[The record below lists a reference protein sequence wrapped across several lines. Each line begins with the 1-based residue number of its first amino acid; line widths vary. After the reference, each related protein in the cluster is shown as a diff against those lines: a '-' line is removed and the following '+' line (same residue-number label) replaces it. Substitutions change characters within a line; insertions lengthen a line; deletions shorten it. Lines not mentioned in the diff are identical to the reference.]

1 MTTDLRAKADELER
15 QVAALRALAADKD
28 LPARSAELAE
38 LAEQARRARARV
50 TRAAVELSQVR
61 EREGAVRAAR
71 ADRVRELA
79 AGGAPIS
86 ALAAHAS
93 MSVAAVRAALAD
105 EPEADEGGVDDGI
118 MGEVATAAPEPATAR
133 AF

>member
-71 ADRVRELA
+71 PDRVR
-79 AGGAPIS
+79 
-86 ALAAHAS
+86 
-93 MSVAAVRAALAD
+93 
-105 EPEADEGGVDDGI
+105 
-118 MGEVATAAPEPATAR
+118 
-133 AF
+133 